1 MKLDFIKLA
10 GGALAPANDDTVESM
25 KRFKNNEQMQVDVTM
40 PRNIDFHRKA
50 FALAN
55 KAFAHWCADG
65 TKDQYKTHKT
75 QFESFREQL
84 TILAGYFDEV
94 YAIDGSVRLIAK
106 SWSFGN
112 MTQEQFEHFY
122 SALWQAIANNV
133 VQFDERE
140 HWMMEF

>member
-1 MKLDFIKLA
+1 MKLDFIKLT

-40 PRNIDFHRKA
+40 PRNIGFHRKA

-55 KAFAHWCADG
+55 KAFSHWSADS
-65 TKDQYKTHKT
+65 TKDRYKTNKT

-106 SWSFGN
+106 SWSFGD

>member
-40 PRNIDFHRKA
+40 PRNISFHRKA

-55 KAFAHWCADG
+55 KAFSHWSADS
-65 TKDQYKTHKT
+65 TKDRYKTNKA

-106 SWSFGN
+106 SWSFVN

>member
-1 MKLDFIKLA
+1 MKLDFIKLT

-40 PRNIDFHRKA
+40 PRNIGFHRKA

-55 KAFAHWCADG
+55 KAFSHWSADS
-65 TKDQYKTHKT
+65 TKDRYKTNKA

>member
-1 MKLDFIKLA
+1 MKLDFIKLP
-10 GGALAPANDDTVESM
+10 GGSLAPANDETSESM

-40 PRNIDFHRKA
+40 PRNIGFHRKA

-55 KAFAHWCADG
+55 KAFSYWSADS
-65 TKDQYKTHKT
+65 TKDRYKTNKA

>member
-1 MKLDFIKLA
+1 MKLDFIKLP
-10 GGALAPANDDTVESM
+10 GGSLAPANDETSESM
-25 KRFKNNEQMQVDVTM
+25 KRFKNNEHMQVDVTM
-40 PRNIDFHRKA
+40 PRNIGFHRKA

-55 KAFAHWCADG
+55 KAFSHWSADS
-65 TKDQYKTHKT
+65 TKDRYKTNKA

>member
-1 MKLDFIKLA
+1 MKLDFIKLP
-10 GGALAPANDDTVESM
+10 GGALSPANEETADSM

-84 TILAGYFDEV
+84 TVLAGYYDEV

-106 SWSFGN
+106 SLSFGS
-112 MTQEQFEHFY
+112 MDQEQFEHFY

-133 VQFDERE
+133 VQFDEHE

>member
-1 MKLDFIKLA
+1 MKLDFIKLP
-10 GGALAPANDDTVESM
+10 GGSLAPANDETSESM

-40 PRNIDFHRKA
+40 PRNIGFHRKA

-55 KAFAHWCADG
+55 KAFAHWSADS
-65 TKDQYKTHKT
+65 TKDRYKTNKA

-112 MTQEQFEHFY
+112 MTQEQFEYFY